1 MGILKQIQEQD
12 ERNTTTEILP
22 DLISRLD
29 SVEQHLSK
37 LTKHISDQTAYIKSI
52 DENTTAQLESLL
64 ISHPGEQHSTEFVEM
79 RNRLSEI
86 EKTIAAVA
94 ETLTASRHVTLP
106 DGTTIR
112 SADFQAYNLTQ
123 RINNQLKTMVSSCDH
138 LAKEVRQR
146 GTVRINTDKLTQH
159 CLDVL
164 DRQLAAAVKGPLQR
178 VEHRLDGLE
187 GRVSSL
193 GAKEI
198 SRAVGEVERV
208 TTKTDELME
217 AIRDAEL
224 RIDRLSGRVAWVS
237 AGRICLALLP
247 LAVVLLVIGGLTMG
261 AFHALGMGPLLGWAW
276 ASFAAAQAWWAK
288 ALIALGT
295 LICVAAFAW
304 LVWWI
309 SHRLADEYA
318 RW

>member
-106 DGTTIR
+106 DGTTVR

-164 DRQLAAAVKGPLQR
+164 DRRLAVAVEGPLQS

-208 TTKTDELME
+208 TTKTDELT
-217 AIRDAEL
+217 A
-224 RIDRLSGRVAWVS
+224 RVTWVS
-237 AGRICLALLP
+237 AGRMCLALLP
-247 LAVVLLVIGGLTMG
+247 LAVVLLVVGGLTMG

-295 LICVAAFAW
+295 LSCVAAFAW

>member
-1 MGILKQIQEQD
+1 
-12 ERNTTTEILP
+12 
-22 DLISRLD
+22 
-29 SVEQHLSK
+29 
-37 LTKHISDQTAYIKSI
+37 
-52 DENTTAQLESLL
+52 
-64 ISHPGEQHSTEFVEM
+64 
-79 RNRLSEI
+79 
-86 EKTIAAVA
+86 
-94 ETLTASRHVTLP
+94 
-106 DGTTIR
+106 
-112 SADFQAYNLTQ
+112 
-123 RINNQLKTMVSSCDH
+123 MVSSCDH

-164 DRQLAAAVKGPLQR
+164 DRRLAVAVEGPLQS

-198 SRAVGEVERV
+198 SRAVGEVERL
-208 TTKTDELME
+208 TTKTDELTE
-217 AIRDAEL
+217 AMRDAEL
-224 RIDRLSGRVAWVS
+224 RIDRLSARVTWVS
-237 AGRICLALLP
+237 AGRMCLALLP
-247 LAVVLLVIGGLTMG
+247 LAVVLLVVGSLTMG

-295 LICVAAFAW
+295 LSCVAAFAW

-309 SHRLADEYA
+309 SLRLADEYA

>member
-1 MGILKQIQEQD
+1 
-12 ERNTTTEILP
+12 
-22 DLISRLD
+22 
-29 SVEQHLSK
+29 
-37 LTKHISDQTAYIKSI
+37 
-52 DENTTAQLESLL
+52 
-64 ISHPGEQHSTEFVEM
+64 
-79 RNRLSEI
+79 
-86 EKTIAAVA
+86 
-94 ETLTASRHVTLP
+94 
-106 DGTTIR
+106 
-112 SADFQAYNLTQ
+112 
-123 RINNQLKTMVSSCDH
+123 MVSSCDH
-138 LAKEVRQR
+138 LTKEVRQR

-159 CLDVL
+159 CLEVL